1 MTDNARNIADPIY
14 VQETLLKK
22 RKVNQKAAAEKALK
36 KDQLRKTKKT
46 QLKKTKF
53 KRADEFV
60 RDHRT
65 VEKQGSRLRVL
76 NQGKLKKSNKVKGTD
91 KLLFVVRIKTEHA
104 IHPNLLKTLK
114 KYRLSKMNQGGFV
127 VYNDKTKQDLQKIEP
142 FVSYGVPSLKTV
154 RDLIV
159 KRGATLIKGVRT
171 PLSDNM
177 LIEERLGE
185 HGIICLEDI
194 IHEIVSK
201 SDNFEVV
208 SKFLVPFELNNPV
221 KGWRHQKLKDLTDRE
236 DGNDD
241 QDDINKLVEAMN

>member
-1 MTDNARNIADPIY
+1 M
-14 VQETLLKK
+14 
-22 RKVNQKAAAEKALK
+22 
-36 KDQLRKTKKT
+36 
-46 QLKKTKF
+46 
-53 KRADEFV
+53 
-60 RDHRT
+60 
-65 VEKQGSRLRVL
+65 VEKQGSRLRLL
-76 NQGKLKKSNKVKGTD
+76 NQGKLKKSKKVKGDD
-91 KLLFVVRIKTEHA
+91 KLLFVVRVKTENA
-104 IHPNLLKTLK
+104 IHPNLAK
-114 KYRLSKMNQGGFV
+114 KLQKFRVDKMNQGFFV
-127 VYNDKTKQDLQKIEP
+127 VYNENTKKDLQKIEP

-177 LIEERLGE
+177 MIEEQLGQ

-201 SDNFEVV
+201 SDNFGVV
-208 SKFLVPFELNNPV
+208 SKFLMPFQLNNPV

-236 DGNDD
+236 EGNED